1 MAQYKGQGDPD
12 YDEFVPRTPIVIT
25 GRTFNPPAC
34 RHLDP
39 NDGTLDTTGE
49 PHQCVHDWRTYW
61 GNQKR

>member
-12 YDEFVPRTPIVIT
+12 YDEFVPRTPIVIN
-25 GRTFNPPAC
+25 GNTFNPTAC

-39 NDGTLDTTGE
+39 NDGTLTDGD
-49 PHQCVHDWRTYW
+49 HVCAHDWRTYW